1 MSTKPPLTTSEPAR
15 IVGGTGAVVAA
26 VLGLLVAFGVPI
38 TEDQKN
44 AILTVALVLTPII
57 TAELVR
63 RRVWSPASL
72 ARVLPE
78 HDGAGPAPGDVD
90 EKPGQHKR
98 EES

>member
-1 MSTKPPLTTSEPAR
+1 MSAPKLTNSEPAR
-15 IVGGTGAVVAA
+15 VVGGAGAVVAA

-38 TEDQKN
+38 TEEQKN
-44 AILTVALVLTPII
+44 AILTVALLLAPIV

-90 EKPGQHKR
+90 EKPGQHKL
-98 EES
+98 ED